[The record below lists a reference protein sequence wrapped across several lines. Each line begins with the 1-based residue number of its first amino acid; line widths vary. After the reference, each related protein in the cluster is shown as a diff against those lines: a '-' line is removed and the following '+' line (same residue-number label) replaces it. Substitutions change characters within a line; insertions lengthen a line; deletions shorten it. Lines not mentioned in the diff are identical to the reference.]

1 MLDKQDDTSVIDG
14 CYLWGAAKFGKPL
27 DKCVLFKIQNNT
39 GNRKFVGQERKKKKE
54 KKGKWPLL

>member
-27 DKCVLFKIQNNT
+27 DKCGLFQNT
-39 GNRKFVGQERKKKKE
+39 E
-54 KKGKWPLL
+54 